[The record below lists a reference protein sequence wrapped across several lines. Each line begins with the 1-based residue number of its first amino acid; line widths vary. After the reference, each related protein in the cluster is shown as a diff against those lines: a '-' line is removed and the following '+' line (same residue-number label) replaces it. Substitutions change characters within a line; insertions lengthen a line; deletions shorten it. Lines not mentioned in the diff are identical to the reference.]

1 MGLDAIFD
9 IASSGMQA
17 ETARLTTTAN
27 NMTNANTVSST
38 VDDVYKAQYPVFKTI
53 QQEASQW
60 MGDTV
65 KNGVAV
71 TGVIESKDDP
81 IKNFDPSNP
90 MADAKGFVYAP
101 NINYVE
107 EMANMISAT
116 RSYHMN
122 VEMLSNTK
130 QLMQRTLH
138 LGE

>member
-1 MGLDAIFD
+1 MGLEAIFD

-27 NMTNANTVSST
+27 NMTNANTVSSSP
-38 VDDVYKAQYPVFKTI
+38 DDVYKAQFPVFKAV
-53 QQEASQW
+53 QKQANQW

-71 TGVIESKDDP
+71 TGVVESKDEP
-81 IKNFDPSNP
+81 KKHFDPGNP
-90 MADAKGFVYAP
+90 MADEKGFVYAP

-122 VEMLSNTK
+122 VEMLGNTK

>member
-1 MGLDAIFD
+1 MGLEAIFD

-27 NMTNANTVSST
+27 NMTNANTVSSSPE
-38 VDDVYKAQYPVFKTI
+38 DVYKAQFPVFKTI
-53 QQEASQW
+53 QKQATQW
-60 MGDTV
+60 IGDTV
-65 KNGVAV
+65 KQGVAV
-71 TGVIESKDDP
+71 TGVVEGKDEPKKNYDP
-81 IKNFDPSNP
+81 GNP
-90 MADAKGFVYAP
+90 MADDKGFVYAP

-122 VEMLSNTK
+122 VEMLSNTR